1 MKLLFG
7 FSLCAAALLHAGSPA
22 VNPAKQ
28 IYDAGIE
35 LTEQGKLADARAIL
49 RGLIDAYPND
59 PMALP
64 AKGAVDATLLFEE
77 AQAHVKAGKYD
88 TARVAFETLIAVY
101 PENPLAERAKS
112 ALAAITDKEK
122 LSRPVVQ
129 SLEFHDVAVMPADQ
143 IQAAMEARELRLT
156 VGQPCRAKDVEQAKI
171 ALTEILA
178 EKGVSHF
185 RVEARK
191 RTVQPNA
198 VAVVFIVE
206 KYHPTLLTPWRLL
219 HRG

>member
-1 MKLLFG
+1 MKLILG
-7 FSLCAAALLHAGSPA
+7 LTLCVAALLHAA
-22 VNPAKQ
+22 DPAKQ
-28 IYDAGIE
+28 AYDAGIQ
-35 LTEQGKLADARAIL
+35 LIEQGKLADARATL
-49 RGLIDAYPND
+49 NSLVDLYPHD

-77 AQAHVKAGKYD
+77 GQAHTKSGKYE
-88 TARVAFETLIAVY
+88 TARLAFETLIAVY
-101 PENPLAERAKS
+101 PESPLAERAKS
-112 ALAAITDKEK
+112 AIAAIAEKEK

-129 SLEFHDVAVMPADQ
+129 SMEFRDVAVMPADE
-143 IQAAMEARELRLT
+143 IRAAMEARELRLA
-156 VGQPCRAKDVEQAKI
+156 VGQPCRSKDVAQAKV

-198 VAVVFIVE
+198 VAVVFTVE